1 MNLSIKQKQTHRLR
15 ESTYDY
21 LGGKG
26 EGERIDWE
34 FGMGMYILR

>member
-15 ESTYDY
+15 ESTDDY
-21 LGGKG
+21 LGGTG